1 MPLRFDQPK
10 LLGEWEGDPTVI
22 HQALAKMGENGDMLA
37 NGLRENRKLD
47 IEKKA
52 KKPTF
57 KISNTESPFSKDTDE
72 IAKNVNTMLDPS
84 VDDNTKAH
92 LDQKNQYIASKGK
105 SQEKQLTGLQQNLT
119 PLLQKWGK
127 NADFSKFNE
136 LENKIRTEDDITTR
150 DKNLSEFGALQSRPE
165 DYVNGDGLVIDF
177 HKNMKETPL
186 TYKEDI
192 EKGGRTES
200 KDFTIT
206 TKYPTKGEP
215 LLNPDGSQVVIDGN
229 PQFKSRE
236 PRSPQELLP
245 YADDLLNS
253 DKDVKRVIYTQT
265 YRKNKDAI
273 DNNTKSWAKSMELS
287 GQKPTEEEMQ
297 SYMDGQTEKLA
308 KESVATTLFNNDRA
322 RIEGARKVSFEKPT
336 ESDIAKS
343 QNKANL
349 KKAGGSTTRVAN
361 VVFTDG
367 ADERKYYSTSKGGNM
382 DFSTKGAIAV
392 QQQEKNGT
400 FKPTPYLSQSIQG
413 DVWNLTNGGKMNI
426 GGNENIQIDEF
437 VPFIEIQGKNGQ
449 WIRRDVAPAEDIES
463 VVKSS
468 TQPVRVVTAAVG
480 KVVPKGNKEMTLT
493 GDDLALLEKLKA
505 SKFDDLSQEQKDR
518 YGELSA
524 MQKGEGNTIMF
535 DAIKSNALKK
545 VTGYS
550 DMYDIYNDKNTEQNI
565 KNKAKVHI
573 DLEKLANETNTK
585 NGFDKAKIDQ
595 QTRSGEENTIRQKRT
610 VELYNQ
616 YKKLEDPEEKKAFI
630 KANGIP
636 LIDGKLDFNK
646 ATGKPTVEQPKPAV
660 TRVKGVA
667 VPMAKPKVTTIKKA
681 DIAAKAKAAGYS
693 ITEYTELLRGNGITI
708 K

>member
-57 KISNTESPFSKDTDE
+57 KISNAESPFSKDTDE

-215 LLNPDGSQVVIDGN
+215 LLNTDGSQLIIDGN
-229 PQFKSRE
+229 PQFTSRE

-253 DKDVKRVIYTQT
+253 DDDVRKVIYTQT
-265 YRKNKDAI
+265 YRKNKDKI
-273 DNNTKSWAKSMELS
+273 EGNTKSWAKSMELS
-287 GQKPTEEEMQ
+287 GQKPTEDEMQ

-322 RIEGARKVSFEKPT
+322 RIEGSRKVSLDEPRQATGVQKDAVAAVLDEAVNTDTNVGGVEKRKSIYRPNAIVLTNSKPQNYNLSGDVINVDDNSRAKFTGSTNATLSTLYTRMRIGDKNFIFEAEDKDGNKLPPPT
-336 ESDIAKS
+336 HEKIMQIIRNTPIGTKIKSDVHGIMDIVTKDNTKGVMGREQIARLEE
-343 QNKANL
+343 L
-349 KKAGGSTTRVAN
+349 KKW
-361 VVFTDG
+361 
-367 ADERKYYSTSKGGNM
+367 E
-382 DFSTKGAIAV
+382 
-392 QQQEKNGT
+392 
-400 FKPTPYLSQSIQG
+400 
-413 DVWNLTNGGKMNI
+413 
-426 GGNENIQIDEF
+426 
-437 VPFIEIQGKNGQ
+437 
-449 WIRRDVAPAEDIES
+449 
-463 VVKSS
+463 
-468 TQPVRVVTAAVG
+468 
-480 KVVPKGNKEMTLT
+480 
-493 GDDLALLEKLKA
+493 
-505 SKFDDLSQEQKDR
+505 
-518 YGELSA
+518 
-524 MQKGEGNTIMF
+524 
-535 DAIKSNALKK
+535 
-545 VTGYS
+545 
-550 DMYDIYNDKNTEQNI
+550 
-565 KNKAKVHI
+565 
-573 DLEKLANETNTK
+573 
-585 NGFDKAKIDQ
+585 
-595 QTRSGEENTIRQKRT
+595 
-610 VELYNQ
+610 
-616 YKKLEDPEEKKAFI
+616 
-630 KANGIP
+630 
-636 LIDGKLDFNK
+636 
-646 ATGKPTVEQPKPAV
+646 
-660 TRVKGVA
+660 
-667 VPMAKPKVTTIKKA
+667 
-681 DIAAKAKAAGYS
+681 
-693 ITEYTELLRGNGITI
+693 
-708 K
+708 

>member
-22 HQALAKMGENGDMLA
+22 HQALAKMGQGGDMLA

-47 IEKKA
+47 IAAA

-57 KISNTESPFSKDTDE
+57 KISNAESPFSKDTDE

-105 SQEKQLTGLQQNLT
+105 SQEKQFTGLQQNLS

-150 DKNLSEFGALQSRPE
+150 DKSLNEFGALQSRPE

-253 DKDVKRVIYTQT
+253 DDDVRKVIYTQT
-265 YRKNKDAI
+265 YRKNKDKI
-273 DNNTKSWAKSMELS
+273 EGNTKSWAKNMELS

-322 RIEGARKVSFEKPT
+322 RIEGIRKVSLDEPKQPQKQTKTDRDNVWDVSSMGAQGSDYNTRVGQKGEIGSFKTHGGVVVKNKNGKKPVLT
-336 ESDIAKS
+336 LNEQTAKNESSGKYENLVESTDVTLDNVRAAYWYKDKAGNRIKDTQKDIIAHLKAMS
-343 QNKANL
+343 PKQVVDGDYSAEPVAYLTANKA
-349 KKAGGSTTRVAN
+349 S
-361 VVFTDG
+361 
-367 ADERKYYSTSKGGNM
+367 
-382 DFSTKGAIAV
+382 
-392 QQQEKNGT
+392 GT
-400 FKPTPYLSQSIQG
+400 G
-413 DVWNLTNGGKMNI
+413 
-426 GGNENIQIDEF
+426 
-437 VPFIEIQGKNGQ
+437 
-449 WIRRDVAPAEDIES
+449 
-463 VVKSS
+463 
-468 TQPVRVVTAAVG
+468 
-480 KVVPKGNKEMTLT
+480 
-493 GDDLALLEKLKA
+493 DLALNPDELKEYNTLK
-505 SKFDDLSQEQKDR
+505 SEFTKD
-518 YGELSA
+518 YPSP
-524 MQKGEGNTIMF
+524 
-535 DAIKSNALKK
+535 S
-545 VTGYS
+545 VT
-550 DMYDIYNDKNTEQNI
+550 N
-565 KNKAKVHI
+565 
-573 DLEKLANETNTK
+573 
-585 NGFDKAKIDQ
+585 
-595 QTRSGEENTIRQKRT
+595 
-610 VELYNQ
+610 
-616 YKKLEDPEEKKAFI
+616 PEEKGYDQNEIDRYDRLQELEASKVQKTKTFSVPYGQVEGQLGQLIGDKNASQEALMKSMGEKQYAEYLQGKKI
-630 KANGIP
+630 LEDKKKEYYNNLNKGSANKKTAEVERKTP
-636 LIDGKLDFNK
+636 DGK
-646 ATGKPTVEQPKPAV
+646 
-660 TRVKGVA
+660 
-667 VPMAKPKVTTIKKA
+667 
-681 DIAAKAKAAGYS
+681 IAIFDSNTKQF
-693 ITEYTELLRGNGITI
+693 LRY